1 MDSKTK
7 AKIQGILIGS
17 GLVAFLIFFDKTYG
31 PNAIAELAGSY
42 EVFVWLFFWLVAAGR
57 YCGQGETTSWR
68 RPIER
73 VLNCWNFFRKI
84 NKSV

>member
-7 AKIQGILIGS
+7 AKVQGFLIGS

-42 EVFVWLFFWLVAAGR
+42 EVFVWLFFWLVAAGAATAAR
-57 YCGQGETTSWR
+57 EKQLLGGDRSKES
-68 RPIER
+68 
-73 VLNCWNFFRKI
+73 
-84 NKSV
+84 

>member
-7 AKIQGILIGS
+7 AKVQGIFIGS

-42 EVFVWLFFWLVAAGR
+42 EVFVLSL
-57 YCGQGETTSWR
+57 
-68 RPIER
+68 IH
-73 VLNCWNFFRKI
+73 I
-84 NKSV
+84 